1 MRHSVITA
9 LGLSAVMA
17 LAGCN
22 QPNSDAE
29 VQRALA
35 EVNSIDQSNLS
46 DIMLTVGNPD
56 EAVTYF
62 KSAATA
68 QPDRI
73 DLKRGLAKSLIRANH
88 PTEAVAVWAAIVE
101 DPEGTLDDR
110 VDLADALIRTNDWD
124 RAAAELAKIPPTHET
139 YQRYRLEAMVADSK
153 KEWKK
158 SDSFYEIAAG
168 LTTQPASVLNNWGFS
183 KLQRGDAKGAERLF
197 LEALSYDPTMFT
209 AKNNLVLARA
219 AQRQYDL
226 PVVSMNQAEKAQ
238 LLYTAGLAAIK
249 QGDVAVGKQLLQQAI
264 DTSPQYFEAASR
276 SLAALGG

>member
-1 MRHSVITA
+1 MRHSAINA

-183 KLQRGDAKGAERLF
+183 KLTRGDAAGAEKLF
-197 LEALSYDPTMFT
+197 VESLTYDPTKFT
-209 AKNNLVLARA
+209 TKNNLVLARG
-219 AQRQYDL
+219 AQHKYEL
-226 PVVSMNQAEKAQ
+226 PVVTMTQTERAE
-238 LLYTAGLAAIK
+238 LLYTLALVAVK
-249 QGDVAVGKQLLQQAI
+249 QGDIGVGKNLLAQAV
-264 DTSPQYFEAASR
+264 DTHPQYFEAAAR
-276 SLAALGG
+276 SLATLEG